1 MTTPLDLAPLWTV
14 LAHLD
19 TDLVD
24 ADAALTAAA
33 TADWVSLSAE
43 LFRDQL
49 SDAQRRIAAIDVTVT
64 SVRAALLRAL

>member
-1 MTTPLDLAPLWTV
+1 MTTPLDLAPLWAV

-24 ADAALTAAA
+24 AGAALAAAA

-43 LFRDQL
+43 LFREQL
-49 SDAQRRIAAIDVTVT
+49 SDAQRRIATIDVTVT